1 MPKTISLTHSYDAP
15 SATVWAMA
23 TDYEALA
30 KVMEGLVS
38 FEGLPEGRI
47 EKGQHLEVMVS
58 LFGKLPA
65 QPYTMDL
72 LEFDDDEMRFKSSEV
87 GAGVKSWVH
96 ELQVVAVG
104 QGCEIREKI
113 TVDAGLLTPVF
124 AAWARFM
131 YKRRHGKRLA
141 LLAQ

>member
-1 MPKTISLTHSYDAP
+1 MPKTISLTHAYDASP
-15 SATVWAMA
+15 KAVWAIA
-23 TDYEALA
+23 TDFEALA

-38 FEGLPEGRI
+38 FEGLPTGRI

-72 LEFDDDEMRFKSSEV
+72 LDVDDAEMRFKSSEV

-104 QGCEIREKI
+104 QGCEIREQI
-113 TVDAGLLTPVF
+113 TIDAGLMTPLI

-131 YKRRHGKRLA
+131 YKRRHGKRLE
-141 LLAQ
+141 LMAQ